1 MTAVRERLFKVG
13 LILALVV
20 AGGMLYLAGTTGRD
34 EEAPVRRGAILRVFP
49 QPNTVALR
57 QDAIGA
63 DLAFGYTAVISID
76 NRRIPEDQV
85 DIVQGINRWSFTPGD
100 GKEFERL
107 AEGRHCASIEYI
119 GPPPSGATTT
129 SVVSSSGRTYSW
141 CFTAA

>member
-1 MTAVRERLFKVG
+1 MTVVRERLFRVG
-13 LILALVV
+13 LIVALLAA
-20 AGGMLYLAGTTGRD
+20 AGSLYLAFATGRD

-49 QPNTVALR
+49 MPNTVALR

-85 DIVQGINRWSFTPGD
+85 DVQPGINRWSFTPGS
-100 GKEFERL
+100 GKEIEKL
-107 AEGRHCASIEYI
+107 PEGRHCASIEYV
-119 GPPPSGATTT
+119 SASTDAAATNAAR
-129 SVVSSSGRTYSW
+129 SYSW